1 MLTAQA
7 EWDPMAKGKH
17 LSKYHGTQAG
27 TGQWGPGLR
36 VTGKIPPAAPTH
48 PGPRPSRPRVP
59 VDQSAEAYKGPGPG
73 VKILCGPFAVFSVSP
88 CLPIPGHCFVNSW
101 PWSWGWTGE
110 G

>member
-7 EWDPMAKGKH
+7 EWDPIARGKH

-73 VKILCGPFAVFSVSP
+73 VKILCGPFVLSFSLSSYPRPLFCKLMALVMG
-88 CLPIPGHCFVNSW
+88 LDR
-101 PWSWGWTGE
+101 
-110 G
+110 